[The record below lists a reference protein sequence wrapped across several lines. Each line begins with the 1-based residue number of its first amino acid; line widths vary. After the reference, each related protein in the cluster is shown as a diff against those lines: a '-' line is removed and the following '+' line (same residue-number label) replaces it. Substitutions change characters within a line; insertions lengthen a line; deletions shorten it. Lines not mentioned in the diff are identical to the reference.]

1 MKRLIFLAKVL
12 GGLVVLVLIW
22 FGVVRL
28 TSGGRAVRSFG
39 GGEVMSEWD
48 GRLRV
53 GCYNIAHGRGGE
65 PGGSNWEGGTK
76 DERMVRLAE
85 IAELIRE
92 KDLDVVVLNEVDFD
106 CTWSH
111 GVNQAKY
118 LAEEC
123 GYGFW
128 VEQRNLD
135 LGFPFFRVA
144 IGNAVLSR
152 FPIQEVA
159 GMEYP
164 AVRWWEPILA
174 GKKGGVKAVV
184 SLPDG
189 SEVEILGVHAET
201 RDEEV
206 RKESVA
212 ELIRESDGRAIL
224 AGDFNSVR
232 GGDGDG
238 TTAVALVVGD
248 GRWREAKAEAATFP
262 SGDPKVRIDWIF
274 VPRGWVEIESEVV
287 VSGLSDHA
295 MVVGEWRVNV
305 GE

>member
-1 MKRLIFLAKVL
+1 MAKIF
-12 GGLVVLVLIW
+12 GGLVGFVLIW

-39 GGEVMSEWD
+39 EGEVVTEWG

-65 PGGSNWEGGTK
+65 PGGSNWEGGTRE
-76 DERMVRLAE
+76 ERQARLAE
-85 IAELIRE
+85 IGELIRE

-111 GVNQAKY
+111 GVNQAEY

-135 LGFPFFRVA
+135 LGLPFFRVA

-152 FPIQEVA
+152 FPVKEV
-159 GMEYP
+159 GGVEYP
-164 AVRWWEPILA
+164 AVNWWEPILA

-189 SEVEILGVHAET
+189 SEVEVLGVHAET

-206 RKESVA
+206 RKESVR
-212 ELIRESDGRAIL
+212 ELIRVSGERAIL

-232 GGDGDG
+232 GGDG
-238 TTAVALVVGD
+238 TTAVDLVMGD
-248 GRWREAKAEAATFP
+248 GRWREAKAEGATFP
-262 SGDPKVRIDWIF
+262 TGDVRVRIDWIF
-274 VPRGWVEIESEVV
+274 VPRGWEEIGSEVV
-287 VSGLSDHA
+287 VRELSDHA
-295 MVVGEWRVNV
+295 MVIGEWRVS
-305 GE
+305 GEN